1 MIDLAL
7 SLIRSEEADL
17 DRAAGLVLDALSIS
31 EDRPIISVQQRTS
44 EFIRDAAD
52 RWGNIRQASS
62 VRDAASLGARDG

>member
-31 EDRPIISVQQRTS
+31 EGRPIISVQQRTS
-44 EFIRDAAD
+44 EFIRDAAG
-52 RWGNIRQASS
+52 RWGNIRQVSS